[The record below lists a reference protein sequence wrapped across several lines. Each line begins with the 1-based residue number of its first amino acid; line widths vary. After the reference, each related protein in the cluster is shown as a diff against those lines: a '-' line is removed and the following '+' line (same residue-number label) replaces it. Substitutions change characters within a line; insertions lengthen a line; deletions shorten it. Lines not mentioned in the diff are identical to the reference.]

1 MGEVLLN
8 ALTWLAVNDGPGRTS
23 DNPSSVGG
31 VVIVV
36 SIALLVLALAVLGL
50 WMASKRGGRAS

>member
-1 MGEVLLN
+1 MSELLLN
-8 ALTWLAVNDGPGRTS
+8 ALISIGVNDGPGRTA
-23 DNPSSVGG
+23 DNPSGVGG

-36 SIALLVLALAVLGL
+36 GIALLVLALAVLGL